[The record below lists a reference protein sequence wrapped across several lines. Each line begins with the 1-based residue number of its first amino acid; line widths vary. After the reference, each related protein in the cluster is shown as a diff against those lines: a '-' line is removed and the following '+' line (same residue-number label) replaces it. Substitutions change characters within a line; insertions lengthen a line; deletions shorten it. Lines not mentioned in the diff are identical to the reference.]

1 MLNSDMMVAMGR
13 QGVHL
18 HLLQRIVQLFV
29 LILEPLWL
37 MLMCLMSYMV
47 SSKLLC
53 SFLGVLMHGYI
64 RVMLSSSL
72 RLLMN
77 SFFYLSIDCFLCS
90 SMGSL
95 DSLVVGLL
103 CLFMVRRRNC
113 RDELVLLLL
122 WSVNDIDCGCILVSR
137 TRFTG
142 GRRSCS
148 SWRHHIGFYL
158 RK

>member
-1 MLNSDMMVAMGR
+1 
-13 QGVHL
+13 
-18 HLLQRIVQLFV
+18 
-29 LILEPLWL
+29 

-47 SSKLLC
+47 SSKLLS
-53 SFLGVLMHGYI
+53 SFLGVLMHCYI

-77 SFFYLSIDCFLCS
+77 SFFYLSIDCFLCCC
-90 SMGSL
+90 MGSL

-122 WSVNDIDCGCILVSR
+122 
-137 TRFTG
+137 
-142 GRRSCS
+142 
-148 SWRHHIGFYL
+148 
-158 RK
+158 